1 MFELDKKSFG
11 AFVAQLRREKGWTQ
25 KELAQRLFV
34 SDKAV
39 SKWETGAS
47 LPDTALLVPLSE
59 LLGVSVTELLR
70 CERMSAD
77 SELDGEQIESV
88 VKTAIGYSGSKPER
102 ALGEKSRWKPAFL
115 LSLLL
120 GGACIALAAYRGRLS
135 TVSPLIYAMCALFGT
150 YFVFFVR
157 LSLPRYY
164 DGERIG
170 AFYDG
175 PVRINLPGAA
185 FNNRN
190 WPHVLRVCRTWL
202 CLTAA
207 LYPGTS
213 LLLTELVPELWGT
226 AEPYALLVLLLAG
239 LVLPTYLTAKKYE

>member
-47 LPDTALLVPLSE
+47 LPDTTLLVPLSE
-59 LLGVSVTELLR
+59 LQGVSVTELLR

-102 ALGEKSRWKPAFL
+102 AL
-115 LSLLL
+115 
-120 GGACIALAAYRGRLS
+120 
-135 TVSPLIYAMCALFGT
+135 
-150 YFVFFVR
+150 
-157 LSLPRYY
+157 
-164 DGERIG
+164 
-170 AFYDG
+170 
-175 PVRINLPGAA
+175 
-185 FNNRN
+185 
-190 WPHVLRVCRTWL
+190 
-202 CLTAA
+202 
-207 LYPGTS
+207 
-213 LLLTELVPELWGT
+213 
-226 AEPYALLVLLLAG
+226 
-239 LVLPTYLTAKKYE
+239 